1 MDEQLLYSWQFSAQC
16 LAQLGLD
23 AEALFKRHGVDLAD
37 LPGSEEQIN
46 MPTWRA
52 ILDDAITQSGDP
64 DLGLKYCQNVDLAG
78 YGPIGFAMLS
88 AETLGQGL
96 EIVCRYVDLAQGNT
110 ETRITR
116 TLSHCEIC
124 FRSLDAENS
133 CYRPDIDC
141 NLSFCLALLRYCL
154 GEAWQPELV
163 ELMYSKPANIAA
175 HQKLIRAPLLFSCS
189 HNKVIIKPK
198 ALDTPMPSVDHRLC
212 DILCRD
218 LERLL
223 QLSAKQQTAQ
233 DDLLSRVRSEI
244 GKLLCSGAPK
254 IEIVAKHLDTSSRSL
269 QRHLSE
275 EGYSFKALV
284 EETRQQLAE
293 SYIRSTS
300 HTLTDIAFMLG
311 YSETSAFTRA
321 FRRWTGMTPL
331 QFRKQP

>member
-16 LAQLGLD
+16 LAELGLD
-23 AEALFKRHGVDLAD
+23 AEALFKRQGVDLAD

-46 MPTWRA
+46 MSTWRA
-52 ILDDAITQSGDP
+52 ILDDAIAEIGDP

-96 EIVCRYVDLAQGNT
+96 EIICRYVDLVQGNT
-110 ETRITR
+110 ETRLQR
-116 TLSHCEIC
+116 GPDDCEIC
-124 FRSLDAENS
+124 FRPLKTEFLS
-133 CYRPDIDC
+133 YRPDIDC

-154 GEAWQPELV
+154 GQSWTPERV
-163 ELMYSKPANIAA
+163 ELMYTQPADISA
-175 HQKLIRAPLLFSCS
+175 HQKLIGAPLRFDCS
-189 HNKVIIKPK
+189 INKVILKPE
-198 ALDTPMPSVDHRLC
+198 ALDVPMPRADHRLC

-223 QLSAKQQTAQ
+223 QQSVTSQTTQ
-233 DDLLSRVRSEI
+233 DDLLGRVRSEI

-254 IEIVAKHLDTSSRSL
+254 IEAVAKRLNSSSRSL
-269 QRHLSE
+269 QRRLSE
-275 EGYSFKALV
+275 EGYSFKSLV

-311 YSETSAFTRA
+311 YSEISAFTRA